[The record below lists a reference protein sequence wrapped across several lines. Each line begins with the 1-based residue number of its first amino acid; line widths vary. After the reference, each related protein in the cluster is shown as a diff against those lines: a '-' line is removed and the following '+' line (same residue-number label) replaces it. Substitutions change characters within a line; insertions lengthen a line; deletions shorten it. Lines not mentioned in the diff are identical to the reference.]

1 MPPGRLPLVPSLS
14 RIDAQHRA
22 ADLSVDGYAVLLDLR
37 DAAARGAESFGSRTV
52 ATFRAHRDGVSTWID
67 VKASALHEAVLD
79 GIPLDLAAWEGGRLA
94 LPPLT
99 AGPHTLVVD
108 ATMAFR
114 HDGSGMHRAVDP
126 ADGQAYVYVQSF
138 LDYAPAVLACF
149 DQPDLKARFTV
160 EVSAPDHWSIVGNGA
175 ARRDPDG
182 RWRLATTEPIS
193 TYLFSICG
201 GPFVAVRDDHDGI
214 PLGLHARASLAAE
227 LDRWAPQILEV
238 TKQSF
243 DAYHA
248 LFGIR
253 YPFGDYHQVFVPD
266 FNAIAMENPGCVTL
280 RDGLLYRG
288 AATPDQ
294 VLRRSRTVCH
304 EMAHMWFG
312 DLVTMTWWDD
322 LWLNESF
329 AEYLAHR
336 VLTGAT
342 EFADAWV
349 DFGILRKPWG
359 YAAERAPSAHAV
371 AGAPA
376 VTASDGL
383 SDFDGISYAKGASA
397 IRQLI
402 AFVGD
407 EAFVAGV
414 TAYLRDRSFGNG
426 TLHDFLGA
434 IERASGRDLGDWSRA
449 WLLTVGRD
457 TFAVEPERDGGSVL
471 TRRAPAAYPAS
482 RVHVLDVGVYAAA
495 QPPQVARVT
504 CAGERTS
511 LPGLR
516 IPAADRVVLPNCS
529 DLTWASVDLDEASLA
544 TLPGLL
550 GALSDPLARSVSWQA
565 LDDGVARGVVDPRV
579 YLDAVARSW
588 PVERHPALFANV
600 ADDAI
605 VVLTRFVP
613 DEVRPGWRA
622 ELAEV
627 ALSVL
632 HREPDASPA
641 ATTAARVVARVS
653 SDEGLLR
660 RWLDAPP
667 AWLDG
672 DTDFRWLLWG
682 NLAALG
688 RLSAAELD
696 AAEAADPTVSGRL
709 AGLLTRASVPTSAA
723 KTWAFEQITSREAGH
738 SNHALIELARGLW
751 RSPSRELVRPFVAPY
766 LDAIPR
772 MSAWVGDDALTNV
785 VRFGFPIVVEQR
797 TIDLVDA
804 ALARDDLGAGIRRAF
819 VEWSWPVREAVA
831 SRRRWFAA
839 EG

>member
-1 MPPGRLPLVPSLS
+1 MPPGRLAVVPSLS
-14 RIDAQHRA
+14 RIDAQARA
-22 ADLSVDGYAVLLDLR
+22 ADLSVDGYAVALDLR
-37 DAAARGAESFGSRTV
+37 GAAAVGAEHFGSRTV
-52 ATFRAHRDGVSTWID
+52 VTFRAARDGVATWID
-67 VKASALHEAVLD
+67 LKANAVHEAVLD
-79 GIPLDLAAWEGGRLA
+79 GIPLDLAAWRDGRLA
-94 LPPLT
+94 LPPLA
-99 AGPHTLVVD
+99 AGAHTLVVD

-114 HDGSGMHRAVDP
+114 RDGSGMHRAVDP

-138 LDYAPAVLACF
+138 LDYAPSVLACF

-160 EVSAPDHWSIVGNGA
+160 EVAAPEHWSIIGNGSP
-175 ARRDPDG
+175 RRDGDG

-193 TYLFSICG
+193 TYLFSVCG
-201 GPFVAVRDDHDGI
+201 GPFVSVHSEHDGI

-227 LDRWAPQILEV
+227 LERWAPQILEV
-238 TKQSF
+238 TGQSF

-280 RDGLLYRG
+280 RDSLLFRG
-288 AATPDQ
+288 AATPDE

-312 DLVTMTWWDD
+312 DLVTMAWWDD

-359 YAAERAPSAHAV
+359 YAAERAPSTHPV

-376 VTASDGL
+376 LTAADGL

-434 IERASGRDLGDWSRA
+434 IERASGQDLGEWSRA
-449 WLLTVGRD
+449 WLLTAGRD
-457 TFAVEPERDGGSVL
+457 TLAVAADGDGAVL

-482 RVHVLDVGVYAAA
+482 RAHVLDIGVYAVA
-495 QPPQVARVT
+495 QPPEVVRVT
-504 CAGERTS
+504 VTGERT
-511 LPGLR
+511 PVGGLR
-516 IPAADRVVLPNCS
+516 IPPADRLVLPNCT
-529 DLTWASVDLDEASLA
+529 DLTWASVDLDGASLA
-544 TLPGLL
+544 VLPGML
-550 GALSDPLARSVSWQA
+550 GELTDPLARSVCWQA
-565 LDDGVARGVVDPRV
+565 LDDGVARGVVDPRG

-588 PVERHPALFANV
+588 PLESHPALFANV

-605 VVLTRFVP
+605 VILTRFVP
-613 DEVRPGWRA
+613 DELRPGRRA
-622 ELAEV
+622 ELAEAAWTV
-627 ALSVL
+627 I
-632 HREPDASPA
+632 EQQPDASPA
-641 ATTAARVVARVS
+641 ATTAARVMARVS
-653 SDEGLLR
+653 TDEGLLR
-660 RWLDAPP
+660 SWLERPP
-667 AWLDG
+667 AWLAG
-672 DTDFRWLLWG
+672 DTDFRWLLVG

-688 RLSAAELD
+688 RLSAGELD
-696 AAEAADPTVSGRL
+696 AAETADPTVSGRL
-709 AGLLTRASVPTSAA
+709 AGLLARASVPTVEA
-723 KTWAFEQITSREAGH
+723 KEWAFDQLTSRVAGH

-751 RSPSRELVRPFVAPY
+751 RSPSRDLVRPFVRPY
-766 LDAIPR
+766 LEAIPR
-772 MSAWVGDDALTNV
+772 MTSWVGDDALTKV
-785 VRFGFPIVVEQR
+785 VRFGFPLVIEQQ
-797 TIDLVDA
+797 TVDLVDA
-804 ALARDDLGAGIRRAF
+804 ALTRSELDAGIRRAY
-819 VEWSWPVREAVA
+819 VEWSWPVREALA

-839 EG
+839 S